1 MESSEYLS
9 FIPLLIYGLAIAD
22 LLSEWKRLFD
32 KTQWYFPYLLTTIVL
47 TELAIYNVFIYANLI
62 SELEGTSYLSYLKYI
77 LPPFLFLLMV
87 SSFTP
92 EKGDDTKEYFI
103 RNMRIYLLLMAV
115 FIASHFL
122 FDFKEGRFVITLR
135 TLMIVAVLLGAILR
149 KVWMIY
155 VLSLLWFILIF
166 IRLNVIST

>member
-62 SELEGTSYLSYLKYI
+62 SELEGTSYLSYLKLKRRQP
-77 LPPFLFLLMV
+77 LPIPAAFRASAGRLPTAMPKSVKIGRIKPGISKSATGDWQLMY
-87 SSFTP
+87 S
-92 EKGDDTKEYFI
+92 EE
-103 RNMRIYLLLMAV
+103 RQ
-115 FIASHFL
+115 
-122 FDFKEGRFVITLR
+122 
-135 TLMIVAVLLGAILR
+135 AI
-149 KVWMIY
+149 
-155 VLSLLWFILIF
+155 
-166 IRLNVIST
+166 